1 MRYFPIKIME
11 ILAVLPM
18 RGGSKGIPKKS
29 IYPVLGRP
37 LAAYAIREALRSK
50 RVSRFVAYTDD
61 ADMAAVAR
69 EYGFEVP
76 VERPSE
82 VSSDTSTDVE
92 TFQRLLRQLK
102 EAEGYE
108 PDIVVHLRATAL
120 RRAEDIDAAV
130 DLLIADPNAD
140 CVRGV
145 CEPDLTPFKMY
156 WYKNEGDVY
165 IDYFLRDAFP
175 SIFQRFPEPSS
186 IGRQN
191 FPAVWQHSAQID
203 VTRARNIV
211 ERNSMSGKN
220 ILPLFVDKSL
230 DIDIDR
236 LEDFGYLEYLIKKL
250 GKDF

>member
-1 MRYFPIKIME
+1 MPS

-37 LAAYAIREALRSK
+37 LAAYAMREALRSE
-50 RVSRFVAYTDD
+50 RISRFVAYTDD
-61 ADMAAVAR
+61 ADMAAVAL

-76 VERPSE
+76 VERPAE
-82 VSSDTSTDVE
+82 VSGDKSTDVE
-92 TFQRLLRQLK
+92 TFQRLLAQLQEK
-102 EAEGYE
+102 EGYR

-130 DLLIADPNAD
+130 DMLIADPNAD

-145 CEPDLTPFKMY
+145 CEPNLTPFKMY

-175 SIFQRFPEPSS
+175 EIFAHFPEPSAT
-186 IGRQN
+186 GRQN
-191 FPAVWQHSAQID
+191 FPKVWQHSAQID
-203 VTRARNIV
+203 VTRARNIA
-211 ERNSMSGKN
+211 EHNSMSGRN

-230 DIDIDR
+230 DIDIDHP
-236 LEDFGYLEYLIKKL
+236 EDFGYLEYLIKKL
-250 GKDF
+250 GLNF